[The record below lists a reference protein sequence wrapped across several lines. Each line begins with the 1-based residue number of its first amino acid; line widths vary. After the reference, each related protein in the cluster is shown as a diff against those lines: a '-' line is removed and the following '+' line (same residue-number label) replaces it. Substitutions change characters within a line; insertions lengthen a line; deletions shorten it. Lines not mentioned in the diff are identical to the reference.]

1 MHRARQ
7 PVGAALRGLVRV
19 LGPLEEQAMD
29 LFASQM
35 PPGDQRVFADP
46 AIRRMFLEDI
56 QLGARRNMQALCLDV
71 IMFGRPWGFALGD
84 IQVPVHLFYGDADVI
99 VPVHHG
105 EHLAARIPNATL
117 RIRPDE
123 GHLGGLGASREMFE
137 ALLAHWP

>member
-1 MHRARQ
+1 M
-7 PVGAALRGLVRV
+7 V
-19 LGPLEEQAMD
+19 
-29 LFASQM
+29 LFAFHL
-35 PPGDQRVFADP
+35 PPGVHRVVGEP
-46 AIRRMFLEDI
+46 AIRRMFLVVI

-84 IQVPVHLFYGDADVI
+84 IQVPVHLWYGDADVI